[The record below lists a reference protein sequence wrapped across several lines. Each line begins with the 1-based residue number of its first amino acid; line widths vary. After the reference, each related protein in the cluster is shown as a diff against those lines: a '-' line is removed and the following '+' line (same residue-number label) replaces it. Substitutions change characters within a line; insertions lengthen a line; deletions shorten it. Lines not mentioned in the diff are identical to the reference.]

1 MQSESYDMSSNSV
14 LPVAI
19 DVAPRVRELAGRF
32 MGAAFSTAGIVLLV
46 FPFGMHTTTE
56 VLCKLMVALV
66 LGFIGVALW
75 QARKP
80 SDVGEM
86 EVDLNKR
93 ELRLHPTASRSKDA
107 GKTVKFSDFTK
118 LQLDGDTFRFW
129 AGSDAPLTALTLEDP
144 QANQL
149 LRAALRESGHS
160 I

>member
-1 MQSESYDMSSNSV
+1 MQSESYDMSSNSD
-14 LPVAI
+14 LPVAV

-32 MGAAFSTAGIVLLV
+32 MGAAFSTAGIVL
-46 FPFGMHTTTE
+46 
-56 VLCKLMVALV
+56 CKLMVALV

-75 QARKP
+75 QARQP

-107 GKTVKFSDFTK
+107 GKSVKFSDFTK